1 MYCLRIKPFILLLS
15 VEILGIDLVYA
26 TSEDE
31 QAVRLYRTREEQR
44 EVGLRHEIT
53 PWLIMNGLAEHEW
66 EQSQFGLSNQDFH
79 DQTENTSTN
88 VQLGFEI
95 TPVDDVKVEWITE
108 YDSDV
113 DKWVTDEATIAY
125 ETGPWEWVAGKQN
138 MPFGVFISH
147 FATGP
152 ILEFGEVSDKG
163 VSLAYDYQDIIDVSF
178 TVYRGVAYHVDE
190 KRDLDWT
197 FALEYWP
204 TDDFSIGMS
213 YLSDLADVDEYLL
226 EDSGNQYQHKVP
238 GMSAYLLWVFDHSE
252 ISLEYIGSSGSFN
265 ELDADRNKPLA
276 WNTEY
281 TYFFMPSL
289 DVSLRVEGSHELE
302 DAPLL
307 QYGVSLSYRL
317 YRYSSLTVDFLNGRY
332 KSGLALDDDDNSY
345 GRVKT
350 VAAQLSVAF

>member
-1 MYCLRIKPFILLLS
+1 MKIKPCILLLCIQ
-15 VEILGIDLVYA
+15 ILGIDLLFA
-26 TSEDE
+26 ASEDE
-31 QAVRLYRTREEQR
+31 PAARLYRTREEQR

-53 PWLIMNGLAEHEW
+53 PWLIMNGLAEYEW
-66 EQSQFGLSNQDFH
+66 EQSQFGLTNQDFH
-79 DQTENTSTN
+79 DRTENTNTN

-95 TPVDDVKVEWITE
+95 NPVDDVKVEWITE

-163 VSLAYDYQDIIDVSF
+163 VSLTYDYREIVDVSF
-178 TVYRGVAYHVDE
+178 TLFRGVAYHLAED
-190 KRDLDWT
+190 RDIDWT

-213 YLSDLADVDEYLL
+213 YLSDLADADDYLL
-226 EDSGNQYQHKVP
+226 EDFDNQYHHKVP
-238 GMSAYLLWVFDHSE
+238 GLSAYMLWVFNNYE
-252 ISLEYIGSSGSFN
+252 ISLEHIGSSSSFE
-265 ELDADRNKPLA
+265 ELEADRNKPMA
-276 WNTEY
+276 WNAEF
-281 TYFFMPSL
+281 TYFYMPSL
-289 DVSLRVEGSHELE
+289 DISFRVEGSHELE
-302 DAPLL
+302 DEPFL
-307 QYGVSLSYRL
+307 QAGISLSYRL
-317 YRYSSLTVDFLNGRY
+317 YRYASLTVDFLNGRY
-332 KSGLALDDDDNSY
+332 KPGLALDDDDNSY
-345 GRVKT
+345 GRLKT